1 MEHKCCFGNN
11 NNKEPL
17 INFMFA
23 LYLTVTS
30 THVVPRP
37 PSQQD
42 CQFWASWLLL
52 YYGGRGGSCSHGAC
66 GKGHVWDGGGCGGGG
81 GVLQGLQRPHQVLRD
96 LERNWQG
103 QEMN

>member
-1 MEHKCCFGNN
+1 MEHKFCFGN

-42 CQFWASWLLL
+42 CQFWASWLLR
-52 YYGGRGGSCSHGAC
+52 YYGGRGGSCSHGVC
-66 GKGHVWDGGGCGGGG
+66 GKGMCGM
-81 GVLQGLQRPHQVLRD
+81 VVAVVAMAAAVAVVVCYRD
-96 LERNWQG
+96 YKDHTRS
-103 QEMN
+103 